1 MDGSADFKSNVEF
14 EIGFGFSP
22 LGDIVPEAQ
31 RSGRRE
37 RGSPVLHYNPS
48 MPIKNIVTEQRITK
62 EKLQR
67 ARELRRDMTAA
78 EKLLWN
84 ELRANKLGFHFR
96 PPPPS
101 APPPNSTMK
110 TLNPHSDFTLS

>member
-1 MDGSADFKSNVEF
+1 MDGSTDFKFNVGF

-37 RGSPVLHYNPS
+37 RGFPVLHYNPF
-48 MPIKNIVTEQRITK
+48 MPIKNVVTEQRITK

-67 ARELRRDMTAA
+67 ARELRRDMTPA
-78 EKLLWN
+78 EKFYGMNCVQISWAFTFGA
-84 ELRANKLGFHFR
+84 LRLRHLPQIR
-96 PPPPS
+96 R
-101 APPPNSTMK
+101 
-110 TLNPHSDFTLS
+110 